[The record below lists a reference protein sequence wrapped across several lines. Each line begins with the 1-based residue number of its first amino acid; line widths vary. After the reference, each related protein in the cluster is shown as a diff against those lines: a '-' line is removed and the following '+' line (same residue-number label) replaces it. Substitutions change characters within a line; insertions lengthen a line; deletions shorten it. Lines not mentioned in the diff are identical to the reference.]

1 MDKPYKRITL
11 RLNDKQYSLYKEFV
25 EEVKK
30 AHYGNKYGQINTEIF
45 NALRSYLEDRK
56 KIKGFSNSQK
66 TLKKIVFSEFSDNI
80 RLRLGSESIDN
91 IEEGFGC
98 NLDKLDRVIR
108 EELINASEPTVK
120 SHLKNF
126 IEFNKYKVVKGSK
139 GERLFWKLNE
149 DGINRYLGKE
159 TSIEQKTKKSLEIM
173 EDNAKEDEKVLNF
186 LSGLD
191 THGEDLE
198 NKK

>member
-1 MDKPYKRITL
+1 MAIQYKRLTL
-11 RLNDKQYSLYKEFV
+11 RLNPQQYLLLSRFREYIKQENLGS
-25 EEVKK
+25 
-30 AHYGNKYGQINTEIF
+30 KYGQFVPTLCQ
-45 NALRSYLEDRK
+45 ALESFLESRK

-126 IEFNKYKVVKGSK
+126 IEFNKYKVVKGPK
-139 GERLFWKLNE
+139 GERIFWKLNE

-173 EDNAKEDEKVLNF
+173 EDNEKEDEKVLNF

>member
-1 MDKPYKRITL
+1 MVKRL
-11 RLNDKQYSLYKEFV
+11 SLKFNDKQYMVIDKLRQSIKEDNLGSNYGMFIPTLVRAV
-25 EEVKK
+25 EL
-30 AHYGNKYGQINTEIF
+30 F
-45 NALRSYLEDRK
+45 LESRK

-139 GERLFWKLNE
+139 GERIFWKLNE

-191 THGEDLE
+191 TYGEDLE